1 MNKSTK
7 TWLITAAALLL
18 GGCLIFAGVMTML
31 AWNFSELSTD
41 QFETSHHEVKED
53 FRSISIV
60 TDTAD
65 MELIAS
71 EELKCEVVCHEQKNG
86 KHSVSVRDGV
96 LIIEVKDTRKW
107 YDHIGIE
114 FIDARKITIYL
125 PDGEYGALAV
135 KGTTGGAKIASDFAF
150 ESIAVSFTTGSI
162 KSYSSASGAVKLKT
176 TTGGISIENCYVGS
190 VDVSVS
196 TGSLNAED
204 LACKSFTA
212 NGSTGDIKLKNVIA
226 EEKLSLKGST
236 GSIKLDSCDAS
247 EIFIK
252 TGTGS
257 VTGTLI
263 SNKTFIARS
272 NTGAVSI
279 PKDTVGGKC
288 EITTNTG
295 NIKITLK

>member
-1 MNKSTK
+1 MK
-7 TWLITAAALLL
+7 
-18 GGCLIFAGVMTML
+18 
-31 AWNFSELSTD
+31 WNFLKLSTVKY
-41 QFETSHHEVKED
+41 ETNSYEINDSFKN
-53 FRSISIV
+53 ISIV
-60 TDTAD
+60 TNTAAI
-65 MELIAS
+65 ELLPS
-71 EELKCEVVCHEQKNG
+71 ENGKTSIVCREEAKA
-86 KHSVSVRDGV
+86 KHSVTLKNGTLTVT
-96 LIIEVKDTRKW
+96 LKDTRKW